1 MLNFCSE
8 LLERAIF
15 AFSSPI
21 SFVTRD
27 QFNKYCQTVFFRTED
42 YPTSTAV
49 IVHGILEEIFQEFK
63 WSEKDPALRQ
73 QYSDWAQLC
82 CTNLEISISNL
93 DLLLQPTMESAQ
105 ALLFAVSIF
114 FSLRCL
120 RYTTNYS
127 SGSILYGNRAGFGK
141 FSSSSLRS
149 LHDSIISY

>member
-1 MLNFCSE
+1 VLTFCSK

-27 QFNKYCQTVFFRTED
+27 QFNKYCQAVFFRTED

-63 WSEKDPALRQ
+63 WSEKDPALQQ

-82 CTNLEISISNL
+82 RTNLEISISNL
-93 DLLLQPTMESAQ
+93 DLLLQPAMESAQ

-114 FSLRCL
+114 FVFDIYATQLTILQAAYCMEIGQASVSSHLSYEA
-120 RYTTNYS
+120 YT
-127 SGSILYGNRAGFGK
+127 I
-141 FSSSSLRS
+141 
-149 LHDSIISY
+149 